1 MRALSFITAGLL
13 LAGFAT
19 FSNAQ
24 APKQKGKAAAAPG
37 WVTLLDGTTLNG
49 WNTTGNANWKVM
61 DGFIEA
67 SSGNGMLV
75 TPASY
80 TNFELTAEFWVD
92 ATANSGV
99 FLRCSDPKA
108 ISQSNA
114 YEVNVYDTRPDQTYA
129 TGAIVDVAPPAVPM
143 KAAGKWNTFEIRAEG
158 THLTVVLNGTKTV
171 DVMNSKWASGP
182 IGLQYGAGVVRF
194 RSVKIRTL

>member
-1 MRALSFITAGLL
+1 MRALSLIAAGLL
-13 LAGFAT
+13 VAGFA
-19 FSNAQ
+19 SAQ
-24 APKQKGKAAAAPG
+24 APKQNAKAAPV
-37 WVTLLDGTTLNG
+37 WTTLLDGTTLNG
-49 WNTTGNANWKVM
+49 WKTTGNANWKVV
-61 DGFIEA
+61 DGAIEA

-75 TPASY
+75 TPVSY

-99 FLRCSDPKA
+99 FLRCSDPA
-108 ISQSNA
+108 TINQGNA

-129 TGAIVDVAPPAVPM
+129 TGAIVDVAPPLVPM

-158 THLTVVLNGTKTV
+158 NHLTVVLNGTKTV
-171 DVMNSKWASGP
+171 DVMNSKYASGP
-182 IGLQYGAGVVRF
+182 IALQYGAGVVKF

>member
-1 MRALSFITAGLL
+1 MRALSLIAAGLL
-13 LAGFAT
+13 MAGFA
-19 FSNAQ
+19 SAQ
-24 APKQKGKAAAAPG
+24 APKQKGKAAPG

-49 WNTTGNANWKVM
+49 WNTTGNANWKAV
-61 DGFIEA
+61 DGAIEA

-80 TNFELTAEFWVD
+80 ADFELTVEFWVD
-92 ATANSGV
+92 TPANSGV
-99 FLRCSDPKA
+99 FLRCSNPTA
-108 ISQSNA
+108 INQGNA
-114 YEVNVYDTRPDQTYA
+114 YEVNIYDTRPDQSGA

-158 THLTVVLNGTKTV
+158 KHLTVVLNGTKTV
-171 DVMNSKWASGP
+171 DVMNDKYARGP

-194 RSVKIRTL
+194 RSVRIRTL

>member
-1 MRALSFITAGLL
+1 MRALSLITAGLL
-13 LAGFAT
+13 VASFA
-19 FSNAQ
+19 SAQ
-24 APKQKGKAAAAPG
+24 PG
-37 WVTLLDGTTLNG
+37 WTTLLDGTTLNG
-49 WNTTGNANWKVM
+49 WKTTGNANWKVV
-61 DGFIEA
+61 DGVIEA

-92 ATANSGV
+92 AAANSGV
-99 FLRCSDPKA
+99 FLRCSDPA
-108 ISQSNA
+108 NITQANA
-114 YEVNVYDTRPDQTYA
+114 YEVNVYDARPDQTYA

-143 KAAGKWNTFEIRAEG
+143 KAAGKWNKFEIRAEG
-158 THLTVVLNGTKTV
+158 THLTVILNGTKTV

-194 RSVKIRTL
+194 RSVKIHPL

>member
-1 MRALSFITAGLL
+1 MRALSLIASGML
-13 LAGFAT
+13 LAGFAA
-19 FSNAQ
+19 AQ
-24 APKQKGKAAAAPG
+24 APKQKGKAAPAPG

-49 WNTTGNANWKVM
+49 WNTTGNANWKVV
-61 DGFIEA
+61 DGVIEA

-114 YEVNVYDTRPDQTYA
+114 YEVNVYDARPDQTYA

-158 THLTVVLNGTKTV
+158 SHLTVVLNGTKTV